1 MPELDEKKRI
11 IDYNTVNDPDENY
24 YALID
29 NGTAGTGKVSI
40 KGLGPANMISDA
52 YSDQD
57 TYAVGDV
64 CIHNN
69 ILYVCNTEI
78 DTPHAFDLSEWDPDT
93 LGNYCSK
100 LNGDVTEIKSSL
112 SNYTNYI
119 YNEVLIGKRQG
130 YNLYRRRMDFSNI
143 QCATGTE
150 VSLGT
155 NVLPSGALNPT
166 ISDKS
171 FIKMGNTEQI
181 FSPNNMYFITYFI
194 GRNAYFRQGF
204 SSSQTWSLVLFV
216 EYALPA

>member
-1 MPELDEKKRI
+1 MANTTGQVMPDGSVQYYEDAMGRAMVST
-11 IDYNTVNDPDENY
+11 DYDP
-24 YALID
+24 
-29 NGTAGTGKVSI
+29 TS
-40 KGLGPANMISDA
+40 S
-52 YSDQD
+52 
-57 TYAVGDV
+57 YAVGDY
-64 CIHNN
+64 CIYDNVR
-69 ILYVCNTEI
+69 YCCNTAIASGGE
-78 DTPHAFDLSEWDPDT
+78 TWNSAHWDVAKVDD
-93 LGNYCSK
+93 
-100 LNGDVTEIKSSL
+100 DVTEIKSSL